1 MKIDSM
7 GNHYQI
13 LKGINDAIKI
23 CMLDYS
29 LATFHDMEEAEF
41 YQVIQGS
48 RHSKNYLEEH
58 AFR

>member
-7 GNHYQI
+7 GDHYQI
-13 LKGINDAIKI
+13 LKEINDAIKI

-29 LATFHDMEEAEF
+29 TFHDIEQAEF